1 MKFLQGLR
9 RGTVTGPAFALLRR
23 KTQLTEGGWC
33 SVLKAG
39 RMRSQ
44 WRAFSSFLPS
54 GFSLVE
60 SPPGL
65 EEGNVCF
72 IFCLALQG
80 LLGAGVFLLASDSAS
95 LNTVAFSP

>member
-1 MKFLQGLR
+1 MLCADPR
-9 RGTVTGPAFALLRR
+9 VTLLTSKAL
-23 KTQLTEGGWC
+23 GGWE
-33 SVLKAG
+33 SENAAEAIL
-39 RMRSQ
+39 
-44 WRAFSSFLPS
+44 
-54 GFSLVE
+54 E

-80 LLGAGVFLLASDSAS
+80 LLGAGVFLLASHSAS